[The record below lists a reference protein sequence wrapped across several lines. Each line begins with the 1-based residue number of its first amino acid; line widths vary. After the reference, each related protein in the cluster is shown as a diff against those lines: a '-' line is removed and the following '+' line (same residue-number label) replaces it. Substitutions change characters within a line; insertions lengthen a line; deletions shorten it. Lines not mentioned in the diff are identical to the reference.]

1 MELNPTTIKPAK
13 GSRKRPSK
21 RGGRGNASGKGT
33 TAGRGGK
40 GQTARSGGSH
50 RTKMRGMRHL
60 LLKIPKVRGF
70 HSIYDKKET
79 ITLRDLD
86 RVALENKEINPAYLK
101 EMGVVG
107 NPKKGVKIVA
117 SGNVTKKLNISGCLA
132 SKKAI
137 ELIEKAGGTI
147 KF

>member
-1 MELNPTTIKPAK
+1 MELNPTTIKSAK
-13 GSRKRPSK
+13 GARKRPGK

-40 GQTARSGGSH
+40 GQTARSGGAH
-50 RTKMRGMRHL
+50 RTQMRGMRHL

-70 HSIYDKKET
+70 HSMYAVKET
-79 ITLRDLD
+79 VTLRDLD
-86 RVALENKEINPAYLK
+86 RVALENKEITPAYLK

-117 SGNVTKKLNISGCLA
+117 SGNVTKKLIISGCLV